1 VIVRRRPPT
10 ALWAAAAVACALAAV
25 PLVYLAV
32 RIAGAGGTDR
42 IAAALLRPRVA
53 ELVGN
58 SLLLA
63 ASVTLAAVV
72 AGVPIA
78 WLLARAALPMRGL
91 WLALATLPLAVPSY
105 LAAYGWLAAIPQ
117 LQGFWAAWFVLTCVG
132 VPYVVLPATAAL
144 RAATTSFDDLARTL
158 GRPPLGAFLAGTW
171 PQIAPAVSVG
181 ALLVFLYTLSDFGG
195 VALFRFPV
203 LTTAIHQAF
212 GASFDRD
219 YAVVLAGL
227 LVVIALTVVAGE
239 QRLRRRSAPPSPS
252 GSQVASVRLG
262 RVLPLALAALA
273 LPAIL
278 AAGVPAGVLVVR
290 AFDAGILRAFDQAD
304 FVGALAGTV
313 AFAGAGAVIAVL
325 LALPIGVLAARFAG
339 RGVRVVEA
347 AAVLPLGI
355 PGVVIGLS
363 LVFFSLAVV
372 PWWYQS
378 AIVLAFAY
386 GVMFLPK
393 AVGGVRS
400 AVAQVPA
407 SLEDVAR
414 TLGHGALSTWWR
426 VTARL
431 ARPGVLAA
439 ALLVTVT
446 AMKELPATLMLRPTG
461 TDTLATEL
469 WSRTDVAAYG
479 AAAPYALALLAVA
492 SVPAFL
498 LSRHRDPEEV

>member
-1 VIVRRRPPT
+1 VTTERRPPT
-10 ALWAAAAVACALAAV
+10 ALWAAAVVACALAAV
-25 PLVYLAV
+25 PLAYLVVRVVGAGPE
-32 RIAGAGGTDR
+32 RIAS
-42 IAAALLRPRVA
+42 ALLRPRVA

-63 ASVTLAAVV
+63 TTVTLAAV
-72 AGVPIA
+72 AIGIPIA
-78 WLLARAALPMRGL
+78 WVLARAALPARGL
-91 WLALATLPLAVPSY
+91 WLALGTLPLAVPSY
-105 LAAYGWLAAIPQ
+105 LAAYGWLAAVPT
-117 LQGFWAAWFVLTCVG
+117 LSGFWAAWFVLTFVG
-132 VPYVVLPATAAL
+132 VPYVVLPTTAAL
-144 RAATTSFDDLARTL
+144 RSASSRYDDLARTL
-158 GRPPLGAFLAGTW
+158 GRRPAAAFVAGTW

-219 YAVVLAGL
+219 YAIVLASV
-227 LVVIALTVVAGE
+227 LVAIALAVVSAE
-239 QRLRRRSAPPSPS
+239 QLLRRRTAVAASDALRGAPT
-252 GSQVASVRLG
+252 RLG
-262 RVLPLALAALA
+262 GLLPVALILVAV
-273 LPAIL
+273 PAVVS
-278 AAGVPAGVLVVR
+278 AGVPAGVLVQR
-290 AFDAGILRAFDQAD
+290 AFEAQTVSTFDAAE
-304 FVGALAGTV
+304 FVAALTATV
-313 AFAGAGAVIAVL
+313 AFAAAGAVIAIA
-325 LALPIGVLAARFAG
+325 LATPIGVLAARYRS
-339 RGVRVVEA
+339 RGVRAVET

-363 LVFFSLAVV
+363 LVFFSLTVV
-372 PWWYQS
+372 PWAYQT

-400 AVAQVPA
+400 AVAQVPR
-407 SLEDVAR
+407 SLEDVSR
-414 TLGHGALSTWWR
+414 TLGRGPASTWWN
-426 VTARL
+426 VTARV

-439 ALLVTVT
+439 GLLVAVT

-479 AAAPYALALLAVA
+479 AAAPYALGLLAVA
-492 SVPAFL
+492 AVPAFL
-498 LSRHRDPEEV
+498 LSRDRNLEEV

>member
-1 VIVRRRPPT
+1 MTALRRPPT
-10 ALWAAAAVACALAAV
+10 ALWAAAVVACVLAAV
-25 PLVYLAV
+25 PLLYLVV
-32 RIAGAGGTDR
+32 RVAGAGADR
-42 IAAALLRPRVA
+42 VASALLRPRVA

-63 ASVTLAAVV
+63 TSVTLTAVAV
-72 AGVPIA
+72 GVPIA
-78 WLLARAALPMRGL
+78 WLLARAALPVRGL
-91 WLALATLPLAVPSY
+91 WLALAALPLAVPSY
-105 LAAYGWLAAIPQ
+105 LAAYGWLAAVPQ
-117 LQGFWAAWFVLTCVG
+117 LQGFWAAWFVLTGVG

-144 RAATTSFDDLARTL
+144 RAASSSFDDVARTL
-158 GRPPLGAFLAGTW
+158 GRRPLAAFATGTW

-219 YAVVLAGL
+219 YAIVLASV
-227 LVVIALTVVAGE
+227 LVAIALAVVAVE
-239 QRLRRRSAPPSPS
+239 QMLRRRAAPA
-252 GSQVASVRLG
+252 VAVQRRPATAHLG
-262 RVLPLALAALA
+262 AAAPAAYALLA
-273 LPAIL
+273 LPAL
-278 AAGVPAGVLVVR
+278 LVAGVPTGVLIAR
-290 AFDAGILRAFDQAD
+290 AVDATALRGFDPAEFLS
-304 FVGALAGTV
+304 ALAGTV
-313 AFAGAGAVIAVL
+313 VFATSGAAIAVL
-325 LALPIGVLAARFAG
+325 LALPIGVLAARYRG
-339 RGVRVVEA
+339 RRVRAVET

-363 LVFFSLAVV
+363 LVFFSLTVV
-372 PWWYQS
+372 PWWYQT

-400 AVAQVPA
+400 AVAQVPTA
-407 SLEDVAR
+407 LEDVSR
-414 TLGHGALSTWWR
+414 TLGRGALTTWWT

-431 ARPGVLAA
+431 ARPGTLAA
-439 ALLVTVT
+439 VLLVAVT

-479 AAAPYALALLAVA
+479 AAAPYALGLLAVA
-492 SVPAFL
+492 SVPAYL
-498 LSRHRDPEEV
+498 LSRYREPEEI